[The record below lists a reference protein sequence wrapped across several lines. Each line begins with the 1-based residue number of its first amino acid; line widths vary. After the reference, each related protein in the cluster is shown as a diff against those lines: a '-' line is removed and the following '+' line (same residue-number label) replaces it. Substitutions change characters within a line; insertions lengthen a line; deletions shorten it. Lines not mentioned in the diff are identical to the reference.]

1 LNNYLPKFTENYL
14 KKTNITIF
22 CIMYYLKIYFLCFL
36 LLIACDSAKQQN
48 FDKEAMI
55 ANITNSTLV
64 RYEEFVNTS
73 AITIKATKKFTEKTS
88 PENLALLTQAWK
100 ASMAKWKE
108 CEILNFGVAKDKNY
122 MFEINFGEIRPKLIE
137 NVLIDTAQIDANYI
151 KSLGSAAKGLPAI
164 AFLIFE
170 KDKELLDVSKNKRI
184 VSYVSFLAKNVNQNA
199 LLLKNEWNISSE
211 YTKQFLRNQ
220 DNTSLNMLA
229 NQLLA
234 LAENLATKRIDELLK
249 QAKDTSK
256 VSALEK
262 ALNDKSF
269 IVSSLE
275 SIQKTFN
282 GADGLGFDDYL
293 DFLNAKFT
301 NRKLSTAIN
310 EQIEKAKKAVQMAE
324 NEEQIKIAQDEL
336 KKLLILIKTDMF
348 SILSISVSFT
358 DADGD

>member
-1 LNNYLPKFTENYL
+1 MNNYLPKFTENYL
-14 KKTNITIF
+14 KEINITIF
-22 CIMYYLKIYFLCFL
+22 YIMYYLKIYSLCFL
-36 LLIACDSAKQQN
+36 LLIACDSNKQQS
-48 FDKEAMI
+48 FDKDVMV

-64 RYEEFVNTS
+64 RYEEFIITS
-73 AITIKATKKFTEKTS
+73 TTTVDATKKFTEK
-88 PENLALLTQAWK
+88 PNIENLAVIRQTWK

-108 CEILNFGVAKDKNY
+108 CEILNFGVTKDKNY
-122 MFEINFGEIRPKLIE
+122 MFEINFSEIRPKLIE
-137 NVLIDTAQIDANYI
+137 NVLSDTAQIDTDYI

-164 AFLIFE
+164 AFLLFE
-170 KDKELLDVSKNKRI
+170 KDKELLDANKNKRI
-184 VSYVSFLAKNVNQNA
+184 LSYVSFLAKNLNENA
-199 LLLKNEWNISSE
+199 LLLKNEWNISNE
-211 YTKQFLRNQ
+211 YTKQFLKNQ
-220 DNTSLNMLA
+220 DNASLNILA

-234 LAENLATKRIDELLK
+234 LVENIATKRMDELIK
-249 QAKDTSK
+249 QTKDSSK

-262 ALNDKSF
+262 ALNDKLF

-282 GADGLGFDDYL
+282 GAEGLGFDDYL

-310 EQIEKAKKAVQMAE
+310 EQIEKAKKAVQIAE
-324 NEEQIKIAQDEL
+324 NEEQAKIAQDEL

-348 SILSISVSFT
+348 SIMSISVSFT